1 MMQNLR
7 IPKDD
12 LADILINRLSKKYS
26 TKEMLLG
33 FVLDVNPNEIA
44 SHIKEGSL
52 AGWCDSWRRAVIA
65 IINTMED

>member
-12 LADILINRLSKKYS
+12 LADVLINRLSEKYS
-26 TKEMLLG
+26 MKEMLLG
-33 FVLDVNPNEIA
+33 FVVDVNPNEIA

-52 AGWCDSWRRAVIA
+52 AGWCDAWQRSMIA
-65 IINTMED
+65 IINRMED